1 MPCSLVSLSFS
12 SYLWTARLANAEI
25 KKDNLNLPHVP
36 HMTTIMATINPTAR
50 LVRWRREHPE
60 RYPFRLSDS
69 SPRPLSFDSETS
81 CIRTKK
87 TWVIEHTLYASSR
100 SEGTRPISTIDDP
113 AEFHKLQWKDDF
125 GRGGKL
131 VEKREIT
138 TPSSP
143 VSLDTKMDFPQD
155 LQEFRTA
162 SPVQKHRRWK
172 SMFSFKEGTCPASTQ
187 PKTREGSEPGPKR
200 KSRFSNMLA
209 GFDTMLS
216 LQAALELL
224 QETMPMPH
232 NCEIPNAVFA
242 RKHAL
247 VAEDQPIPPTVAI
260 GFMETAESKA
270 VDILSRTMS
279 PWTRFRGPFTPQLG
293 FDGGLDH
300 RELYTVSV
308 HPSRPRGLFAD
319 RPLFGEMK
327 KALGDTG
334 SSTSRPMERA
344 GVAMHGSE
352 DDPAMLR
359 VSSRFQPA
367 DWREGGDISTAHF
380 CRRRFSGR
388 PRREELAM
396 GPGTG

>member
-1 MPCSLVSLSFS
+1 
-12 SYLWTARLANAEI
+12 
-25 KKDNLNLPHVP
+25 
-36 HMTTIMATINPTAR
+36 MTTIMATVNPTAR
-50 LVRWRREHPE
+50 LVRWRREHAE

-87 TWVIEHTLYASSR
+87 TWVIEHTMYASSR
-100 SEGTRPISTIDDP
+100 SEGTRPVSTIEDP

-131 VEKREIT
+131 VEEREIA

-155 LQEFRTA
+155 LQELKTA
-162 SPVQKHRRWK
+162 SPAKKHRRWK
-172 SMFSFKEGTCPASTQ
+172 SMFSLTGGSCPATIQ
-187 PKTREGSEPGPKR
+187 RKKREGFEPGPKR
-200 KSRFSNMLA
+200 RSRFSNLLA

-247 VAEDQPIPPTVAI
+247 VAEDQPIPPTVVI

-270 VDILSRTMS
+270 VGILSRTMS
-279 PWTRFRGPFTPQLG
+279 PLTRFRGPFTPQLG

-300 RELYTVSV
+300 RELYTISV

-327 KALGDTG
+327 KTLEDTG
-334 SSTSRPMERA
+334 SSTCRPVESA
-344 GVAMHGSE
+344 GVTIHGPE
-352 DDPAMLR
+352 DDMAMLHI
-359 VSSRFQPA
+359 SSRFQPA
-367 DWREGGDISTAHF
+367 DWREGDGISTAH
-380 CRRRFSGR
+380 CSRRRFPGR
-388 PRREELAM
+388 LRREEL
-396 GPGTG
+396 PTQHDRT

>member
-1 MPCSLVSLSFS
+1 
-12 SYLWTARLANAEI
+12 
-25 KKDNLNLPHVP
+25 
-36 HMTTIMATINPTAR
+36 MTTIMATINPTAR

-69 SPRPLSFDSETS
+69 SPRPLSFDFETS

-100 SEGTRPISTIDDP
+100 SEGTRPVSTIDDP

-131 VEKREIT
+131 VEEREIA

-155 LQEFRTA
+155 LQETKTA
-162 SPVQKHRRWK
+162 SPAKKHRRWK
-172 SMFSFKEGTCPASTQ
+172 SMFSFKGGTCPSSVQ
-187 PKTREGSEPGPKR
+187 RKKREGFEPGSKR
-200 KSRFSNMLA
+200 KSRFSTLMA

-247 VAEDQPIPPTVAI
+247 VAEDQPIPPTVVI

-279 PWTRFRGPFTPQLG
+279 PLTRFRGPFTPQLG

-300 RELYTVSV
+300 RELYTISV

-327 KALGDTG
+327 NTLGDTR
-334 SSTSRPMERA
+334 SSISRPMESA
-344 GVAMHGSE
+344 GVATHERE
-352 DDPAMLR
+352 DNMTMLR
-359 VSSRFQPA
+359 ISSRFQA
-367 DWREGGDISTAHF
+367 TDWREGGDISTAHLSSRWF
-380 CRRRFSGR
+380 PGR
-388 PRREELAM
+388 PRREELANEAD
-396 GPGTG
+396 TG